1 MHEQRALAG
10 LLAAVGH
17 RLVEQNVLE
26 RHLRHPQPGHRAWG
40 YLNYI
45 LMPTLD
51 VWRRIQLRHGK
62 YAFVGFVAFA
72 AVVM

>member
-17 RLVEQNVLE
+17 RLVQQNVLE

-51 VWRRIQLRHGK
+51 VWRGPISGTENMLSWDLLLLLLS
-62 YAFVGFVAFA
+62 
-72 AVVM
+72 